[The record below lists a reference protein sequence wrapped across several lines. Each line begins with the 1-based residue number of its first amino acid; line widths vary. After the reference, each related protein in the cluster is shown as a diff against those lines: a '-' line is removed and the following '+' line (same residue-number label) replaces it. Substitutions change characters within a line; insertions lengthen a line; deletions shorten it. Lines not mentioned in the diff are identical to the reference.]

1 MPPSCQPAVRLS
13 AGKKV
18 DAKGGASNCVHAR
31 ASRTTVRSPSSW
43 KHLHGYI
50 YMRTSIAQ
58 DLDAAGRTR
67 ESNARGPPRG
77 RERSARSQQR
87 CRHTEHQERA
97 AHFSLTFL
105 LPKMEASGGGARPPA
120 EEREPEPERETRS
133 LREMIYLVLGNNVHD
148 GGVQGAAR

>member
-1 MPPSCQPAVRLS
+1 
-13 AGKKV
+13 
-18 DAKGGASNCVHAR
+18 
-31 ASRTTVRSPSSW
+31 
-43 KHLHGYI
+43 
-50 YMRTSIAQ
+50 MRTSIAQ

-105 LPKMEASGGGARPPA
+105 LPKMEASGGPGP
-120 EEREPEPERETRS
+120 
-133 LREMIYLVLGNNVHD
+133 
-148 GGVQGAAR
+148 GAAGRAAAAAAAAGAGGRERA